1 MRLVSQ
7 ELYGFAAFYISK
19 HGARLFV
26 RARTRKKST
35 TQIESDIMPKFAE
48 FAERV
53 LELVADELEVA
64 KEQILSKSRKAETV
78 DARHMAVKL
87 LHANNVY
94 PSKIAGVFGLTTRN
108 IQYVITSFDSRI
120 QTNRSLR
127 NSYAKIAKQL
137 GENSEATAK

>member
-1 MRLVSQ
+1 
-7 ELYGFAAFYISK
+7 
-19 HGARLFV
+19 
-26 RARTRKKST
+26 
-35 TQIESDIMPKFAE
+35 MPKFAE

-94 PSKIAGVFGLTTRN
+94 PSKIAAVFDVSPRT
-108 IQYVITSFDSRI
+108 IHYVITSFDARI
-120 QTNRSLR
+120 QTNKSLR
-127 NSYAKIAKQL
+127 NSFAKLAKKL
-137 GENSEATAK
+137 GENCETTAK